1 MENATVKNTVD
12 GQIEN
17 VSGNCRGN
25 GRSVG
30 MRQLIKRKCYEQT
43 PSEKVS
49 PQIVGVGT
57 NR

>member
-30 MRQLIKRKCYEQT
+30 MRQLIHGH
-43 PSEKVS
+43 S
-49 PQIVGVGT
+49 GVAT
-57 NR
+57 L